1 MARPGLEAANSA
13 SEPPRMGKLLL
24 RRGLITGEQLRKA
37 LVLQGSQGKRLG
49 EILVEMG
56 ALSADSLREALSELH
71 DVPAIDL
78 DRTYGDPFILDILP
92 KEKAFELKA
101 IPLFLVENQ
110 LTVAVPDP
118 DDISKLDEIRFLTG
132 KQVLPVVALEDDI
145 ERHLKEYYGELDPW
159 SSEVA
164 IEFESP
170 SGTPVDATV
179 SLDEAQADRPLIR
192 LVNLLIARAIQ
203 ERASDIHVEPQEN
216 RLVVRYRIDGR
227 LQVKPFNLP
236 ATAASAVVSRLKIL
250 SQLDIAEKRVPQ
262 DGKVRVRYKGRRVDI
277 RTSTFPTI
285 HGEKVVMRLLDK
297 ERQDY
302 RLDNIGMSEAI
313 LRQWRTLMRRR
324 EGIIL
329 VTGPTGSGKSS
340 TLYATLRDLNTPDIN
355 IVTLEDPVEY
365 ELGGITQGQVLER
378 AGFTFAKGLRSILRQ
393 DPDIVLVGEIRDLET
408 AQIAIQAALT
418 GHLVLSTLHTNDSP
432 STIIRLADMGVPRFL
447 VGAAVIGIL
456 AQRLVRKVC
465 PHCVEDV
472 EPPPEEAVL
481 LRPWL
486 EMQIPYREGRGCTK
500 CRGIGYSGRTGVHEL
515 IVVDRDL
522 QARITAGDDVESL
535 IRHARKKGYRPMW
548 WDGLEK
554 VTAGITTLS
563 ELARAVQAD
572 EHDGRGSDAGP
583 GERREYGT
591 VQESP

>member
-1 MARPGLEAANSA
+1 MVRGPELVRPQTES
-13 SEPPRMGKLLL
+13 PRIGKFLLQ
-24 RRGLITGEQLRKA
+24 RGLITSDQLRKA

-49 EILVEMG
+49 EILVDMG
-56 ALSADSLREALSELH
+56 ALSADALREALSTFY

-78 DRTYGDPFILDILP
+78 DRTYGDPFVLDILP

-101 IPLFLVENQ
+101 IPLFVVENQ
-110 LTVAVPDP
+110 LTVALPDP
-118 DDISKLDEIRFLTG
+118 DNISKLDEIRFLTG
-132 KQVLPVVALEDDI
+132 KQVLPVLALESDI
-145 ERHLKEYYGELDPW
+145 DRHLKEYYGELDPW

-170 SGTPVDATV
+170 SGTPVDNTV

-192 LVNLLIARAIQ
+192 LVNLVIARAIQ
-203 ERASDIHVEPQEN
+203 ERASDIHVEPQED
-216 RLVVRYRIDGR
+216 RLVVRYRIDGK

-236 ATAASAVVSRLKIL
+236 ATVASAVVSRMKIL

-285 HGEKVVMRLLDK
+285 YGEKVVMRLLDK
-297 ERQDY
+297 ERQDF
-302 RLDNIGMSEAI
+302 RLENIGMSDPI
-313 LRQWRTLMRRR
+313 LQQWRTLMRRR

-340 TLYATLRDLNTPDIN
+340 TLYATLRALNTPDIN

-365 ELGGITQGQVLER
+365 ELKGISQGQVLER

-408 AQIAIQAALT
+408 AQIAVQAALT

-432 STIIRLADMGVPRFL
+432 STIIRLVDMGVPRFL
-447 VGAAVIGIL
+447 VGASVIGIL

-472 EPPPEEAVL
+472 EPPPEEAEI

-486 EMQIPYREGRGCTK
+486 DMQIPYREGKGCDK
-500 CRGIGYSGRTGVHEL
+500 CRGVGYSGRTGVHEL
-515 IVVDRDL
+515 IVVDREL
-522 QARITAGDDVESL
+522 QARITAGDDMESL
-535 IRHARKKGYRPMW
+535 ARYARKTGYRPMW

-554 VTAGITTLS
+554 VVAGITTLT
-563 ELARAVQAD
+563 ELAHSVQAD
-572 EHDGRGSDAGP
+572 EEHQSGTNHEEGRQNGP
-583 GERREYGT
+583 M
-591 VQESP
+591 QEPSRS